1 MFKTMTT
8 MVKSRL
14 SRRLVLISCLLVL
27 LLGLILPGA
36 TFAAPPPPAGAE
48 NCAECHALETA
59 AWQDSPHARAVGD
72 KEGTLGATC
81 EACHGPYIEDHP
93 EAGVMQLTVD
103 SSVCEDCHTG
113 TFEQW
118 GHSRHAQAGVQ
129 CIGCHLS
136 HSQEFRLTDEALCGS
151 CHRDRLEDFTH
162 TAHGTAGVTCID
174 CHLSSTATEQIALVS
189 TGPGDR
195 SLIPSHDFTGVSS
208 EDCISCHGQDV
219 HDLLPD
225 TDRAV
230 DPRLLAM
237 AESVPALT
245 TKLETAQQSNKS
257 LQIMAPV
264 CLGLGIGIGGML
276 GIIFMLVVGY
286 INQRR
291 AK

>member
-1 MFKTMTT
+1 
-8 MVKSRL
+8 
-14 SRRLVLISCLLVL
+14 
-27 LLGLILPGA
+27 
-36 TFAAPPPPAGAE
+36 
-48 NCAECHALETA
+48 
-59 AWQDSPHARAVGD
+59 
-72 KEGTLGATC
+72 
-81 EACHGPYIEDHP
+81 
-93 EAGVMQLTVD
+93 MQLTVD
-103 SSVCEDCHTG
+103 SSACEDCHTS

-162 TAHGTAGVTCID
+162 TAHGTAGVACID

-195 SLIPSHDFTGVSS
+195 SLTPSHDFTGVLS
-208 EDCISCHGQDV
+208 EDCVSCHGQDI
-219 HDLLPD
+219 HDSLPD
-225 TDRAV
+225 TGRAV

-245 TKLETAQQSNKS
+245 AKLETAQQSNKS